1 MSIKKTGVFA
11 SLIVLLIFASSASSL
26 FAEDLP
32 DAFDILDQCEAQY
45 DYGDKDV
52 STTVTLIVEKPNKP
66 KEQLQFKMFQRN
78 RTKQFTMV
86 QLLPEADK
94 GAGYFWEDDNLW
106 YYDPIGRKFSHQSTK
121 DNIGDSDA
129 KASDVSDTYTYRKN
143 YKATDIHEDK
153 LGSYKVWVITLE
165 ATTSLPDYAKSI
177 YYIRQDIP
185 LILKQED
192 YSANDRLMRT
202 VLIPKYAKVEGN
214 YVMTQMIIRDEVNK
228 GEQTQ
233 QIINEFSFADLP
245 DKVFTKAYL
254 EQLN

>member
-1 MSIKKTGVFA
+1 MKKILVLVTVCLLSMGFA
-11 SLIVLLIFASSASSL
+11 FAQ
-26 FAEDLP
+26 DVP
-32 DAFDILDQCEAQY
+32 DAFDILDKCESQY

-52 STTVTLIVEKPNKP
+52 STTVTLIVEKPNQP
-66 KEQLQFKMFQRN
+66 KEQLQYKMFQRS
-78 RTKQFTMV
+78 RTDQFTMV

-129 KASDVSDTYTYRKN
+129 KASDLSDTYTYRKN
-143 YKATDIHEDK
+143 YKATDIHAAK
-153 LGSYKVWVITLE
+153 LGAYNVWVITLE
-165 ATTSLPDYAKSI
+165 ATTSIPDYAKSV

-192 YSANDRLMRT
+192 YSANNRLMRT
-202 VLIPKYAKVEGN
+202 VLVPKYAKVEGN

-233 QIINEFSFADLP
+233 QIVNEFSFAALP